1 MSLKTINYKLKT
13 SSGFTLVEILVVV
26 SIIGM
31 LSSIVLVGLGSFR
44 ARGRDARRVAD
55 LRETQNALELYYGKF
70 GGYPLTTWDGLEG
83 TLIEAEIGVSGISD
97 DPLGGTNHYRYGSN
111 GQSYVLGA
119 KLEDLNN
126 QVLKDDI
133 DGSGGDTIGVE
144 CGTPAKDEYYCLR
157 F

>member
-1 MSLKTINYKLKT
+1 MHKKQ
-13 SSGFTLVEILVVV
+13 GFTLVEILVVV

-97 DPLGGTNHYRYGSN
+97 DPLGSTNHYRYGSN

-119 KLEDLNN
+119 KLEDENN
-126 QVLKDDI
+126 QVLKDDV
-133 DGSGGDTIGVE
+133 DGSGADTIGVE
-144 CGTPAKDEYYCLR
+144 CGSPTDDQFYCLR